1 MERSLC
7 YEAVL
12 IPLSPLPPS
21 LDDPAALQ
29 SFKQEFIEN
38 NAGRAFEFMVE
49 DINKVQRE
57 GEMER
62 GS

>member
-49 DINKVQRE
+49 DINKV
-57 GEMER
+57 
-62 GS
+62 